1 MNVQIEVPVST
12 IMTTDLITVRVKDG
26 LEKAEHLLKKHKIRH
41 IPVVEGQKILGM
53 LSINDILRISF
64 ADGAFREEEDISSSI
79 YDMFTIRHLMRTKLE
94 TVSSHNT
101 IKEVALKFVESEYHS
116 LPVVDDGVL
125 VGVVTTTDLI
135 NYLLDQC

>member
-12 IMTTDLITVRVKDG
+12 IMTTDLITVGVKDG
-26 LEKAEHLLKKHKIRH
+26 LDKAEHLLKKHRIRH
-41 IPVVEGQKILGM
+41 IPVVEGQKIVGM

-64 ADGAFREEEDISSSI
+64 ADGAFREEDDVSSSI
-79 YDMFTIRHLMRTKLE
+79 YEMFTIRHLMRTKLE
-94 TVSSHNT
+94 TVSSNYT

-116 LPVVDDGVL
+116 LPVVDNDVL

>member
-12 IMTTDLITVRVKDG
+12 IMVKDLITVRVSDG
-26 LEKAEHLLKKHKIRH
+26 LDKAEHLLKKHKIRH
-41 IPVVEGQKILGM
+41 IPVVKGKKIVGM

-79 YDMFTIRHLMRTKLE
+79 YEMFTIRHLMRSKLE

-101 IKEVALKFVESEYHS
+101 IKEVAEKFVESEYHS
-116 LPVVDDGVL
+116 LPVVDDDEL
-125 VGVVTTTDLI
+125 VGMVTTTDLI
-135 NYLLDQC
+135 KYLLKHH

>member
-101 IKEVALKFVESEYHS
+101 IKEVAMKFVESEYHS
-116 LPVVDDGVL
+116 LPVVDDGIL